1 MPQDA
6 SKKAP
11 RRPKTSPRRFTAPQR
26 RTQYAPRRAK
36 EQSRRPKA
44 ACWKFQDASGGHKT
58 PPRQPQDVPRRPQ
71 AAPRRVQDVP
81 RDFQYRSK
89 FELWQG
95 RKVEVGRS
103 ARWRVSSSSAR
114 SSSNIK
120 EQIFQSRTSTE
131 VPSPYNPVGVGGMG
145 EAILDIYE
153 LCLMTYMLYS

>member
-6 SKKAP
+6 SKRVQDA
-11 RRPKTSPRRFTAPQR
+11 PKTSSRRLTAPQR

-36 EQSRRPKA
+36 EQSRRPKTV
-44 ACWKFQDASGGHKT
+44 CWKFQDASGGHKT

-81 RDFQYRSK
+81 RDLQYRSK

-114 SSSNIK
+114 SISYIK
-120 EQIFQSRTSTE
+120 EQIFQSRNSPELPST
-131 VPSPYNPVGVGGMG
+131 YNPVGVGGMG
-145 EAILDIYE
+145 EAVLDKQ
-153 LCLMTYMLYS
+153 